1 METMTPNE
9 RNPQSPSRSHVRW
22 IIVALLFWVSMSNFM
37 DRSVF
42 GNLAPEIP
50 QYLHL
55 ADKVNSADV
64 DRYWNAHSSE
74 VLVAVHATMQ
84 QVRSD
89 SKIWQ
94 QCQAYIK
101 AQIAKNSWAESYWN
115 INMFFTAAYAISM
128 LLMGRLMDVWG
139 LRWGFSFAIVIWMLA
154 EMMHAVAPE
163 IGGLLGS
170 ALAGFYICRVLLG
183 LGEGGVSPAVIKA
196 IAEWFPKKERALAT
210 GIASGASS
218 IGAVL
223 VPWLLPFLILQFS
236 AMTIGGVVLGWR
248 GMFLLTGAVDILLVT
263 IWMVFYRNPE
273 KHARVSHAE
282 LVYIHSDSVG
292 ESTVKIPWRKL
303 LPHRQ
308 TWAFI
313 CAKSLTD
320 GFWWFYLFGSPDF
333 FSRKFNL
340 DPAGRQYMLVIIYLV
355 SALGAVAGGWLAGK
369 FMHLGWTT
377 NRARKTTMLI
387 CALLTAPVFCSALTG
402 NRWIAAILITL
413 AASGHQA
420 WGANTLCLPGDMFP
434 KRTVGSLVGIAGV
447 CSTGA
452 SMLLMYAIGQIVK
465 STGTYLPIFF
475 MASVAYL
482 LALFLT
488 HILAP
493 NLDPVDID
501 VLPRPLSIGMGVA
514 AAR

>member
-1 METMTPNE
+1 MIPNKRTPQ
-9 RNPQSPSRSHVRW
+9 RPTCSHMRW
-22 IIVALLFWVSMSNFM
+22 VIVALLFWVSMSNFM

-42 GNLAPEIP
+42 GNLAPEMP

-55 ADKVNSADV
+55 ANKVSSADV
-64 DRYWNAHSSE
+64 DRYWNDHSSE
-74 VLVAVHATMQ
+74 VLVAVHATMP

-89 SKIWQ
+89 SKIRQ
-94 QCQAYIK
+94 QCQTYIK

-139 LRWGFSFAIVIWMLA
+139 LRWGFSFAILIWMLA
-154 EMMHAVAPE
+154 EMLHAVAPE
-163 IGGLLGS
+163 IGGLFGS

-196 IAEWFPKKERALAT
+196 IAEWFPKRERALAT

-223 VPWLLPFLILQFS
+223 VPWLLPFLLLQFS
-236 AMTIGGVVLGWR
+236 AITIGGVVLGWR
-248 GMFLLTGAVDILLVT
+248 GLFLLTGAVDILLVI

-273 KHARVSHAE
+273 KDARVSPAE
-282 LVYIHSDSVG
+282 LAYIHSDSVT
-292 ESTVKIPWRKL
+292 ESTVKIAWRKL

-320 GFWWFYLFGSPDF
+320 GFWWFYLLGSPDF
-333 FSRKFNL
+333 FNRKFHL
-340 DPAGRQYMLVIIYLV
+340 DPAGRQYTLVVIYLV

-369 FMHLGWTT
+369 FMRLGWSI
-377 NRARKTTMLI
+377 NRARKTTLFL
-387 CALLTAPVFCSALTG
+387 CALLTVPVFFSALT
-402 NRWIAAILITL
+402 NSKWIAATLITL

-420 WGANTLCLPGDMFP
+420 WGANTFCLPGDMFP

-465 STGTYLPIFF
+465 STGTYLPVFF
-475 MASVAYL
+475 MASGAYL
-482 LALFLT
+482 LALCLT
-488 HILAP
+488 HFLAP

-501 VLPRPLSIGMGVA
+501 ELRQMLPIGIGLTA
-514 AAR
+514 AKG

>member
-1 METMTPNE
+1 MNE
-9 RNPQSPSRSHVRW
+9 KTIRPEGSTPSRVRW
-22 IIVALLFWVSMSNFM
+22 VIVALLFWVSMSNFL

-42 GNLAPEIP
+42 GNLAPEMP

-55 ADKVNSADV
+55 ADRVKPAEV
-64 DRYWNAHSSE
+64 DRYWKDHSSE
-74 VLVAVHATMQ
+74 VLAAVDATAQ
-84 QVRSD
+84 QAQSD
-89 SKIWQ
+89 SKTWV

-101 AQIAKNSWAESYWN
+101 AQIGKNSWAESYWN
-115 INMFFTAAYAISM
+115 INMLFTAAYAISM

-139 LRWGFSFAIVIWMLA
+139 LRWGFSFAITIWMLA

-163 IGGLLGS
+163 IGGWFGS
-170 ALAGFYICRVLLG
+170 ALIGFYICRVLLG
-183 LGEGGVSPAVIKA
+183 LGEGAVSPAVFKS

-223 VPWLLPFLILQFS
+223 APWLLPFLLLQFS
-236 AMTIGGVVLGWR
+236 AMTIGGVVVGWR
-248 GMFLLTGAVDILLVT
+248 GLFILTGAVDILLVI
-263 IWMVFYRNPE
+263 IWMVYYRNPE
-273 KHARVSHAE
+273 QHAGVNSAE
-282 LVYIHSDSVG
+282 LAYIQSDSAS

-333 FSRKFNL
+333 FNRKFNL

-355 SALGAVAGGWLAGK
+355 SAVGAVAGGWLAGK
-369 FMHLGWTT
+369 FMRMGWTA

-387 CALLTAPVFCSALTG
+387 CALLTVPVFCSALTG
-402 NRWIAAILITL
+402 NRWIAATLITL

-420 WGANTLCLPGDMFP
+420 WGANAHCLPGDMFP

-452 SMLLMYAIGQIVK
+452 SMLLMYVIGQVVK
-465 STGTYLPIFF
+465 FTGTYLPIFF
-475 MASVAYL
+475 MASGAYV
-482 LALFLT
+482 LALILT
-488 HILAP
+488 HLLSP
-493 NLDPVDID
+493 HLDLVNID
-501 VLPRPLSIGMGVA
+501 SLTPSVQIGMKA
-514 AAR
+514 AVK